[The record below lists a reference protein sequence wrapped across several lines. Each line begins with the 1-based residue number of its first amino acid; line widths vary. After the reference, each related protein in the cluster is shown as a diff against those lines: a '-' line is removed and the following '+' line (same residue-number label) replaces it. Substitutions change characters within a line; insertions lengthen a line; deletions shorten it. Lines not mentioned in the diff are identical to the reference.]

1 MRLGFILSQTFK
13 GLLSNKAMA
22 ASVTLVTFV
31 SLMFVGSAVLL
42 QTQISNLKD
51 QWEDKVE
58 VSAFMCPL
66 ESDSPRC
73 ASGEATEEQIEAIRT
88 YLEGEEMKPYIDT
101 VSFETK
107 AQALENFKKQM
118 EGTAWVDQLTE
129 DQMQASFRIK
139 LVDPEKQRKIVADA
153 LSGRPGVE
161 VVEDQ
166 RKQLDPIFDTLNM
179 LTIISGVLAFVML
192 LTALMLMPTTIRLS
206 AMSRKNET
214 EIMRYV
220 GASNVFIELPFILE
234 GVIAALMGALLAVAG
249 LWAVLRFFIQREV
262 ANTIGWMD
270 IVNVGDLRLLAP
282 MLVLGAIVV
291 ASFASWLALRRYA
304 KV

>member
-22 ASVTLVTFV
+22 ASVALVTFV
-31 SLMFVGSAVLL
+31 SLMFVGSAALL
-42 QTQISNLKD
+42 QTQIGNLKD
-51 QWEDKVE
+51 QWYDKVE

-66 ESDSPRC
+66 NSDSPSC
-73 ASGEATEEQIEAIRT
+73 AAGEATEEQIEAIRT
-88 YLEGEEMKPYIDT
+88 YLEGDEMKPYIDT

-107 AQALENFKKQM
+107 AQALENYKKQM
-118 EGTAWVDQLTE
+118 EGTAWVEALTE
-129 DQMQASFRIK
+129 DQMQVSFRIK
-139 LVDPEKQRKIVADA
+139 LVDPEQYQIVADA

-161 VVEDQ
+161 VVNDQ
-166 RKQLDPIFDTLNM
+166 RKQLEPLFNELNK
-179 LTIISGVLAFVML
+179 LTIVASALAIVMIA
-192 LTALMLMPTTIRLS
+192 TALMLMPTTIRLS

-220 GASNVFIELPFILE
+220 GASNLFIELPFILE
-234 GVIAALMGALLAVAG
+234 GVLAALVGALLAVVG
-249 LWAVLRFFIQREV
+249 LWAVIRFLVQDWFASSMQ
-262 ANTIGWMD
+262 WMN

-282 MLVLGAIVV
+282 LLVVGAVVV

>member
-22 ASVTLVTFV
+22 ASVALVTFV
-31 SLMFVGSAVLL
+31 SLMFVGSAALL
-42 QTQISNLKD
+42 QTQIGNLKD
-51 QWEDKVE
+51 QWYDKVE

-66 ESDSPRC
+66 NSDSPSC
-73 ASGEATEEQIEAIRT
+73 AAGEATEEQIEAIRT
-88 YLEGEEMKPYIDT
+88 YLEGDEMKPYIDT

-107 AQALENFKKQM
+107 AQALENYKKQM
-118 EGTAWVDQLTE
+118 EGTAWVEALTE
-129 DQMQASFRIK
+129 DQMQVSFRIK
-139 LVDPEKQRKIVADA
+139 LVDPEQYQIVADA

-161 VVEDQ
+161 VVNDQ
-166 RKQLDPIFDTLNM
+166 RKQLEPLFNVLNK
-179 LTIISGVLAFVML
+179 LTIVASALAIVMIA
-192 LTALMLMPTTIRLS
+192 TALMLMPTTIRLS

-220 GASNVFIELPFILE
+220 GASNLFIELPFILE
-234 GVIAALMGALLAVAG
+234 GVLAALVGALLAVVG
-249 LWAVLRFFIQREV
+249 LWAVIRFLVQDWFASSMQ
-262 ANTIGWMD
+262 WMN

-282 MLVLGAIVV
+282 LLVVGAVVV

>member
-13 GLLSNKAMA
+13 GLFSNKAMA

-51 QWEDKVE
+51 QWYDKVE

-66 ESDSPRC
+66 NSDSAQC

-88 YLEGEEMKPYIDT
+88 YLEGDEMKPYIDT

-107 AQALENFKKQM
+107 AQALENYKKQM
-118 EGTAWVDQLTE
+118 EGTAWVEALTE
-129 DQMQASFRIK
+129 DQMQVSFRIK
-139 LVDPEKQRKIVADA
+139 LVDPQQYQIVADA

-161 VVEDQ
+161 VVNDQ
-166 RKQLDPIFDTLNM
+166 RKQLEPLFNVLNK

-234 GVIAALMGALLAVAG
+234 GVIAALMGALLAIAG
-249 LWAVLRFFIQREV
+249 LWAVIRFLIQEWF
-262 ANTIGWMD
+262 AKSMPWMN
-270 IVNVGDLRLLAP
+270 IVGVGDLRLLAP
-282 MLVLGAIVV
+282 ALVLGAIIVS
-291 ASFASWLALRRYA
+291 AFASWLALRKYA

>member
-13 GLLSNKAMA
+13 GLFSNKAMA
-22 ASVTLVTFV
+22 ASVALVTFV

-51 QWEDKVE
+51 QWYDKVE

-66 ESDSPRC
+66 NSDSARC
-73 ASGEATEEQIEAIRT
+73 ASGEATEAQIEAIRT
-88 YLEGEEMKPYIDT
+88 YLEGDEMKPYIDT

-118 EGTAWVDQLTE
+118 EGTAWVEQLTE
-129 DQMQASFRIK
+129 DQMQVSFRIK
-139 LVDPEKQRKIVADA
+139 LIDPQQYQIVADA

-161 VVEDQ
+161 VVNDQ
-166 RKQLDPIFDTLNM
+166 RKQLEPLFNVLNK

-234 GVIAALMGALLAVAG
+234 GVIAALMGAILAVAG
-249 LWAVLRFFIQREV
+249 LWAVIRFLIQEWF
-262 ANTIGWMD
+262 ANSMPWMN
-270 IVNVGDLRLLAP
+270 IVNVSDLHLLAP
-282 MLVLGAIVV
+282 MLILGAIVV
-291 ASFASWLALRRYA
+291 SAFASWLALRRYA

>member
-22 ASVTLVTFV
+22 ASVALVTFV

-42 QTQISNLKD
+42 QTQIGNLKD
-51 QWEDKVE
+51 QWYDKVE

-66 ESDSPRC
+66 NSDSPNC
-73 ASGEATEEQIEAIRT
+73 AAGEATEEQIEAIRT
-88 YLEGEEMKPYIDT
+88 YLEGDEMKPYIDT

-107 AQALENFKKQM
+107 AQALENYKKQM
-118 EGTAWVDQLTE
+118 EGTAWVEALTE
-129 DQMQASFRIK
+129 DQMQVSFRIK
-139 LVDPEKQRKIVADA
+139 LVDPQQYQIVADA

-161 VVEDQ
+161 VVNDQ
-166 RKQLDPIFDTLNM
+166 RKQLEPLFNVLNK
-179 LTIISGVLAFVML
+179 LTIVAGTLAFVMIA
-192 LTALMLMPTTIRLS
+192 TALMLMPTTIRLS

-220 GASNVFIELPFILE
+220 GASNLFIELPFILE
-234 GVIAALMGALLAVAG
+234 GVLSALLGALLAVAG
-249 LWAVLRFFIQREV
+249 LWAVIRFLVQDWFASSMQ
-262 ANTIGWMD
+262 WMN

-282 MLVLGAIVV
+282 LLILGAIVV